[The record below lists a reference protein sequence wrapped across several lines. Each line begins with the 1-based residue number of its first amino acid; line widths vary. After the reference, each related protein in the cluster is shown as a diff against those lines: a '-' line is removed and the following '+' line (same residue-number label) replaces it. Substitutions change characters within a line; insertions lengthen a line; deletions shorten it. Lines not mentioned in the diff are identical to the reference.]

1 MRTEEEKILKT
12 NIVVV
17 FGNKEYE
24 IKPLVIK
31 ESRKWRDKFTK
42 VLGSLPQYTSIT
54 TETPDRF
61 QEAISAMMMI
71 LPEKLIDLVFDYA
84 PELNRKEIEMVA
96 TDAEMA
102 RAFEQIV
109 EVSFPLV
116 KSLVGVMG
124 KLSA

>member
-12 NIVVV
+12 DILIV
-17 FGNKEYE
+17 FGGKEYG
-24 IKPLVIK
+24 IKPLVIR

-71 LPEKLIDLVFDYA
+71 LPEKLIELVFDYA

>member
-31 ESRKWRDKFTK
+31 ESREWRDKFTK
-42 VLGSLPQYTSIT
+42 ILGSLSQYTSIT